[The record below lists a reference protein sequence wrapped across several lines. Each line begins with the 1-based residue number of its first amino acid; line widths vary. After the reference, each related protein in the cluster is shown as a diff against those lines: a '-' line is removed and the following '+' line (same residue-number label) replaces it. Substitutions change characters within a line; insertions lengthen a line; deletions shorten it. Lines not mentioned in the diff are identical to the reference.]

1 MSYIP
6 YTKRQL
12 IQRVQIHLANDL
24 PGADS
29 SLLDEQVLL
38 YIDQA
43 VAFTLVGQEYQGA
56 KVEGSLVMPEAY
68 VSVYNL
74 TNLQQ
79 DLNTGYWYVTLPQP
93 PVSLPLGYSITD
105 AYFAQTA
112 YGKSQPIFPIKNK
125 RVSYREFMPLPTGTR
140 YWVEGETMWLAA
152 SNNQP
157 LLNQNLYV
165 KMAKTRTQDI
175 DESLLLPD
183 DAIEQI
189 FNNVVMKCKDRL
201 GIPQDVVED
210 NLPAG
215 NKGS

>member
-12 IQRVQIHLANDL
+12 VQRIQIHMANDF
-24 PGADS
+24 PSADS
-29 SLLDEQVLL
+29 SLLDEEVLL

-43 VAFTLVGQEYQGA
+43 VAFTLVGQVYQGA
-56 KVEGSLVMPEAY
+56 KLEGNLVMPEAY
-68 VSVYNL
+68 ISTYNL
-74 TNLQQ
+74 TNIQQ
-79 DLNTGYWYVTLPQP
+79 DSNTGYWYVTLPQP

-105 AYFAQTA
+105 AYFAKTA
-112 YGKSQPIFPIKNK
+112 YGKGQSILPIRNK
-125 RVSYREFMPLPTGTR
+125 RVAYRDLMPMPTGTR

-157 LLNQNLYV
+157 LFGQNLYV
-165 KMAKTRTQDI
+165 KMAKTRTVDL

-183 DAIEQI
+183 DAIELI

-201 GIPQDVVED
+201 GIPQDVVQD
-210 NLPAG
+210 DLPAG
-215 NKGS
+215 NKAS